1 MKVSK
6 QNIMNLLSSVSS
18 DGRGA
23 FERFYNL
30 YYDQVFRFAYY
41 CLGEKEA
48 CKEVVSGVFFSIWK
62 SKARLKEIDNI
73 DTYLYITVRNEAL
86 RHISRSNSVNKI
98 QMDQL
103 YSFEPEEEAT
113 PEGMLESQE
122 MRELFNLAID
132 ELPEKCRLIFLMI
145 REEGLS
151 TKEVAKI
158 LSIQE
163 STVRVQ
169 MKIAVEKLIKRLKSD
184 FPDISFV
191 FILISIFQ

>member
-48 CKEVVSGVFFSIWK
+48 CKEVVSDVFFSIWE

>member
-48 CKEVVSGVFFSIWK
+48 CKVVVSDVFFSIWK

>member
-6 QNIMNLLSSVSS
+6 QNIMNLLSTVSS

-48 CKEVVSGVFFSIWK
+48 CKEVVSDVLFSIWK

>member
-6 QNIMNLLSSVSS
+6 QNIKNLLSSVSS

-48 CKEVVSGVFFSIWK
+48 CKEGVSDAFFSIWK

>member
-6 QNIMNLLSSVSS
+6 QNIKNLLSSVSS

-48 CKEVVSGVFFSIWK
+48 CKEVVSDVFSSIWK

>member
-48 CKEVVSGVFFSIWK
+48 CKEGVSDVFFSIWK

>member
-6 QNIMNLLSSVSS
+6 QNIKNLLSSVSS

-48 CKEVVSGVFFSIWK
+48 RKEVVSDVFFSIWK
-62 SKARLKEIDNI
+62 SKARLKEIDNK

>member
-6 QNIMNLLSSVSS
+6 QNIKNLLSSVSS

-41 CLGEKEA
+41 CLGEKET
-48 CKEVVSGVFFSIWK
+48 CKEVVSDVFFSIWK
-62 SKARLKEIDNI
+62 SKVRLKEIDNI

-163 STVRVQ
+163 RTVRVQ

>member
-1 MKVSK
+1 MKGSK
-6 QNIMNLLSSVSS
+6 QNIKNLLSSVSS

-48 CKEVVSGVFFSIWK
+48 CKEGVSDVFFSIWK

>member
-6 QNIMNLLSSVSS
+6 QNIKNLLSSVSS

-30 YYDQVFRFAYY
+30 YDQVFRFAYY

-48 CKEVVSGVFFSIWK
+48 CKEVVSDVFFSIWK

-113 PEGMLESQE
+113 QE

>member
-48 CKEVVSGVFFSIWK
+48 CKEVVSDVFFSIRK

-103 YSFEPEEEAT
+103 CSFEPEEEAT

>member
-6 QNIMNLLSSVSS
+6 QNIKNLLSSVSS

-48 CKEVVSGVFFSIWK
+48 CYDVVSEVFFSILK

>member
-1 MKVSK
+1 MEISG
-6 QNIMNLLSSVSS
+6 QNIKNLLSSVSS
-18 DGRGA
+18 DDRGA

-48 CKEVVSGVFFSIWK
+48 CKEVVSDVFFSIWK
-62 SKARLKEIDNI
+62 SKIRLRDVDNI
-73 DTYLYITVRNEAL
+73 NTYLYVTVRNEAL
-86 RHISRSNSVNKI
+86 RHISKNNSVNKI
-98 QMDQL
+98 PMDQL
-103 YSFEPEEEAT
+103 CSFEPEEEST
-113 PEGMLESQE
+113 PDGILESRE
-122 MRELFNLAID
+122 MRELLNLAID

-151 TKEVAKI
+151 TKEIAKI

-169 MKIAVEKLIKRLKSD
+169 MKIAVEKLITRLKSD

-191 FILISIFQ
+191 LILMSILQ

>member
-6 QNIMNLLSSVSS
+6 QNIKNLLSSVSS
-18 DGRGA
+18 DDRGA

-48 CKEVVSGVFFSIWK
+48 CKEAVSDVFFSIWK

-113 PEGMLESQE
+113 PEGMLESRE
-122 MRELFNLAID
+122 MRELLNLAID

-145 REEGLS
+145 REEGLN

-191 FILISIFQ
+191 LILMSIFQ

>member
-41 CLGEKEA
+41 CLGEEEA
-48 CKEVVSGVFFSIWK
+48 CKEVVSDVFFSIWN

-103 YSFEPEEEAT
+103 CSFEPEEEAT

-122 MRELFNLAID
+122 MRELLNLAID

>member
-23 FERFYNL
+23 FEHFYNL

-48 CKEVVSGVFFSIWK
+48 CKEVVSDVFFSIWK

-73 DTYLYITVRNEAL
+73 DTYLYITVRNEAV

-103 YSFEPEEEAT
+103 CSFEPEEEAT

-122 MRELFNLAID
+122 MRELLNLAID

-184 FPDISFV
+184 FPDISLV

>member
-1 MKVSK
+1 MTVSK
-6 QNIMNLLSSVSS
+6 QNIKNLLSSVSS
-18 DGRGA
+18 DDRGA

-48 CKEVVSGVFFSIWK
+48 CKEAVSDVFFSIWK

-113 PEGMLESQE
+113 PEGMLESRE
-122 MRELFNLAID
+122 MRELLNLAID

-145 REEGLS
+145 REEGLN

-158 LSIQE
+158 LSFQE

-169 MKIAVEKLIKRLKSD
+169 MKIAIEKLIKRLKSD

-191 FILISIFQ
+191 LILMSIFQ

>member
-6 QNIMNLLSSVSS
+6 QNIKNLLSSVSS

-48 CKEVVSGVFFSIWK
+48 CKEVVSFSIWK

-184 FPDISFV
+184 FPD
-191 FILISIFQ
+191 LKYIFYTEGSNTR

>member
-48 CKEVVSGVFFSIWK
+48 CKEDVSDVFFSIWK

-103 YSFEPEEEAT
+103 CSFEPEEEAT

-122 MRELFNLAID
+122 MRELLNLAID

>member
-6 QNIMNLLSSVSS
+6 QNIMNLLSSVTS

-30 YYDQVFRFAYY
+30 
-41 CLGEKEA
+41 
-48 CKEVVSGVFFSIWK
+48 FFSIWK

>member
-6 QNIMNLLSSVSS
+6 QNIKNLLSSVSS

-48 CKEVVSGVFFSIWK
+48 CKEVVSDVFVSIWK

>member
-6 QNIMNLLSSVSS
+6 QNIKNLLSSVSS

-48 CKEVVSGVFFSIWK
+48 CKAVVSDVFFSIWK

-86 RHISRSNSVNKI
+86 RHIARSNSVNKI

>member
-23 FERFYNL
+23 FEHFYNL

-48 CKEVVSGVFFSIWK
+48 CKEVVSDVFFSNWK

-103 YSFEPEEEAT
+103 CSFEPEEEAT

-122 MRELFNLAID
+122 MRELLNLAID

>member
-6 QNIMNLLSSVSS
+6 QNIKNLLSSVSS

-41 CLGEKEA
+41 CLGETEA
-48 CKEVVSGVFFSIWK
+48 CKEVVSDVFFSILK

>member
-23 FERFYNL
+23 FEHFYNL

-48 CKEVVSGVFFSIWK
+48 CKGVVSDVFFSIWK

-103 YSFEPEEEAT
+103 CSFEPEEEAT

-122 MRELFNLAID
+122 MRELLNLAID

>member
-18 DGRGA
+18 DGREA

-48 CKEVVSGVFFSIWK
+48 CKEVVSDVFLSIWK

-103 YSFEPEEEAT
+103 CSFEPEEEAT

-122 MRELFNLAID
+122 MRELLNLAID

>member
-23 FERFYNL
+23 FERL

-48 CKEVVSGVFFSIWK
+48 CKEVVSDVFFSIWK

-103 YSFEPEEEAT
+103 CSFEPEEEAT

-122 MRELFNLAID
+122 MRELLNLAID

>member
-48 CKEVVSGVFFSIWK
+48 CKEVVSDVFFSIWK

-113 PEGMLESQE
+113 PEGLLESQE

-151 TKEVAKI
+151 TK
-158 LSIQE
+158 
-163 STVRVQ
+163 
-169 MKIAVEKLIKRLKSD
+169 
-184 FPDISFV
+184 
-191 FILISIFQ
+191 

>member
-48 CKEVVSGVFFSIWK
+48 CKEVVSDVFFSIWK

-132 ELPEKCRLIFLMI
+132 ELPEKCCLIFLMI

>member
-6 QNIMNLLSSVSS
+6 QNIKNLLSSVSS
-18 DGRGA
+18 DSRGA

-41 CLGEKEA
+41 FLGEKEA
-48 CKEVVSGVFFSIWK
+48 CKEVVSDVFFSIWK

-145 REEGLS
+145 R
-151 TKEVAKI
+151 VNPAK
-158 LSIQE
+158 
-163 STVRVQ
+163 RKA
-169 MKIAVEKLIKRLKSD
+169 MAVKNEKRFLKQKRNALKNPGYSHHPVKTQASFKRLLKA
-184 FPDISFV
+184 V
-191 FILISIFQ
+191 

>member
-6 QNIMNLLSSVSS
+6 QNIKNLLSSVSS

-48 CKEVVSGVFFSIWK
+48 CKEVVSDVFFSIWK

-86 RHISRSNSVNKI
+86 RHISRSNSVIKI

-103 YSFEPEEEAT
+103 FTFEPEEEAT
-113 PEGMLESQE
+113 PEESQE

>member
-1 MKVSK
+1 
-6 QNIMNLLSSVSS
+6 
-18 DGRGA
+18 
-23 FERFYNL
+23 
-30 YYDQVFRFAYY
+30 
-41 CLGEKEA
+41 
-48 CKEVVSGVFFSIWK
+48 
-62 SKARLKEIDNI
+62 
-73 DTYLYITVRNEAL
+73 
-86 RHISRSNSVNKI
+86 
-98 QMDQL
+98 MDQL
-103 YSFEPEEEAT
+103 CSFEPEEEAT

-122 MRELFNLAID
+122 MRELLNLAID

-151 TKEVAKI
+151 TKGVAKI

>member
-1 MKVSK
+1 M
-6 QNIMNLLSSVSS
+6 QG
-18 DGRGA
+18 GRV
-23 FERFYNL
+23 RRVLFYL
-30 YYDQVFRFAYY
+30 
-41 CLGEKEA
+41 E
-48 CKEVVSGVFFSIWK
+48 IK
-62 SKARLKEIDNI
+62 SRLKEIDNI